1 MKKIVGLKKAVGAY
15 QKLNEG
21 GFYSPHYGELMYDK
35 DSGKLWT
42 DEFYSLGHNEWK
54 VYHSKSVINLG
65 VLIEADGLDVTMAN
79 VKKYVEKHFAF

>member
-1 MKKIVGLKKAVGAY
+1 MKKIVGLKKTVGAY

-42 DEFYSLGHNEWK
+42 DEFY
-54 VYHSKSVINLG
+54 
-65 VLIEADGLDVTMAN
+65 
-79 VKKYVEKHFAF
+79 